1 MVESIKALRAE
12 SIDGKPVA
20 GFCTLTPADLPDY
33 DVLVDV
39 AYSSLNYKDGLAI
52 TGTAKIARR
61 LPLVLGIDLA
71 GTVAESRN
79 PDWRPGDKII
89 INGYGLSESENGGYA
104 QRQRVKSEWLVRLPD
119 AFSLADAM
127 AIGTAGYT
135 AMLAVN
141 ALEEAGL
148 VAGSREVVVTGAA
161 GGVGSTAVA
170 LLSELGHRVVAV
182 TGRPDTHDYL
192 RKLGAADFLDRAALL
207 EKGAVLQKERWAGAV
222 DSVGGVTLA
231 NVLAQTAYGGAVAA
245 CGLAGGT
252 DLPSSVHPFIL
263 RGVSL
268 LGIDSVMAPMAKRL
282 KAWKRLAEVLPKAKL
297 NAMTTI
303 EPMSKLPELAK
314 LILAGKIR
322 GRVAIDVNA

>member
-1 MVESIKALRAE
+1 
-12 SIDGKPVA
+12 
-20 GFCTLTPADLPDY
+20 
-33 DVLVDV
+33 
-39 AYSSLNYKDGLAI
+39 
-52 TGTAKIARR
+52 
-61 LPLVLGIDLA
+61 
-71 GTVAESRN
+71 
-79 PDWRPGDKII
+79 
-89 INGYGLSESENGGYA
+89 
-104 QRQRVKSEWLVRLPD
+104 
-119 AFSLADAM
+119 M

-148 VAGSREVVVTGAA
+148 GHGGAKGSSREVVVTGAA
-161 GGVGSTAVA
+161 GGVGSTAVV
-170 LLSELGHRVVAV
+170 LLAELGHRVVAV

-192 RKLGAADFLDRAALL
+192 RSLGASDFIDRAAFL
-207 EKGAVLQKERWAGAV
+207 EKGAVLQKERWAGGV

-268 LGIDSVMAPMAKRL
+268 LGIDSVMAPMPKRL

-297 NAMTTI
+297 AAMTTI

-314 LILAGKIR
+314 LILEGKIR
-322 GRVAIDVNA
+322 GRVVIDVNA